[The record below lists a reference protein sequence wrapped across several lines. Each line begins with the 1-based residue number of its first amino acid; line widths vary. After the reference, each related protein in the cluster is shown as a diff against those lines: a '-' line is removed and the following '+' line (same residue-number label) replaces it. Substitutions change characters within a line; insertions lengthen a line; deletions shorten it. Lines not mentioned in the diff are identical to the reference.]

1 MVFMLYL
8 YWLKSAVISRIYRC
22 LVNLCP
28 FSVSM
33 DSRLEFPG
41 GHLPITLFTDR
52 VRYLPSNLKSVYS
65 GLHIC
70 TSDSAQFNFYSTMRS
85 P

>member
-1 MVFMLYL
+1 MLYL
-8 YWLKSAVISRIYRC
+8 YWLVSAIISRIYQC

-28 FSVSM
+28 FSTSM

-41 GHLPITLFTDR
+41 GHLPITLFADR
-52 VRYLPSNLKSVYS
+52 VTYLPSNLRSVHF

-70 TSDSAQFNFYSTMRS
+70 TSDSVQFNFYSTMRF